1 MWGKCR
7 GIVKIVPILPYL
19 LGNVFQDK
27 CYSNKIFCW
36 HRWSSLLPV
45 CQSIYNITQ
54 PRHPLYF
61 RVYNWVF
68 FYKSGTYVLY
78 QWVLQAGQH
87 QRPGLCEVFPQVQ
100 VTTGSDLT
108 SCSSSVWLSLVQN
121 PKGYETKHQ
130 LQHVHHV
137 SIFLIKGESAYQE
150 LPKEVS
156 YLGDQPVQ
164 AEVLSHIQLSPWL
177 LAYIPKLGC
186 NPSFIFNL
194 WSPSSPEW
202 GRRRWGTP
210 RRTSRGSTHLKG
222 QKGQE

>member
-1 MWGKCR
+1 M
-7 GIVKIVPILPYL
+7 
-19 LGNVFQDK
+19 
-27 CYSNKIFCW
+27 
-36 HRWSSLLPV
+36 
-45 CQSIYNITQ
+45 
-54 PRHPLYF
+54 YF
-61 RVYNWVF
+61 RINVILTKFSAGTDGVPCSLSASPSTTSPSQGIHFTSGFIIEVF

-78 QWVLQAGQH
+78 PWVLQAGQH

-121 PKGYETKHQ
+121 PKCYETKHQ

-164 AEVLSHIQLSPWL
+164 AEVLSHIQLSP
-177 LAYIPKLGC
+177 
-186 NPSFIFNL
+186 
-194 WSPSSPEW
+194 
-202 GRRRWGTP
+202 
-210 RRTSRGSTHLKG
+210 
-222 QKGQE
+222 